1 MATGKPTLKK
11 QYAALPITLVDGEMQ
26 VLLVTS
32 RGSRRWIIPKGQ
44 PEPKLKPHQLAAKEA
59 WEEAGLIGQVRPR
72 SIGSY
77 LSEKRLLDG
86 TAEPCLVRVFVM
98 DVQRQMDEWPEK
110 HERETRWLSPAQ
122 AAMKVTEGGL
132 VEILLSLAA
141 PRLG

>member
-59 WEEAGLIGQVRPR
+59 WEEAGLIGQVKGGASFVTGLGRRHPAVGAG
-72 SIGSY
+72 IGVGIS
-77 LSEKRLLDG
+77 LG
-86 TAEPCLVRVFVM
+86 
-98 DVQRQMDEWPEK
+98 
-110 HERETRWLSPAQ
+110 
-122 AAMKVTEGGL
+122 
-132 VEILLSLAA
+132 LSLGLLAD
-141 PRLG
+141 